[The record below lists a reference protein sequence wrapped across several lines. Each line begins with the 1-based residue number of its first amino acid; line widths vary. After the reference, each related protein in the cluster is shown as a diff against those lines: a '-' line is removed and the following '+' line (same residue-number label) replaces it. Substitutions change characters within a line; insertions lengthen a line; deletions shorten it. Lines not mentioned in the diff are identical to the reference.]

1 MKAKE
6 IFQYALGA
14 LIVLCFFTVIILL
27 ILKGVPTDNKEALLL
42 ILGALISAFTGV
54 VGYFYGSSM
63 GSAKKT
69 DIINRQNE

>member
-6 IFQYALGA
+6 IFQYVLGA
-14 LIVLCFFTVIILL
+14 LIVLCFFAVIVLL
-27 ILKGVPTDNKEALLL
+27 IVKGVPSDNKEALLL

-54 VGYFYGSSM
+54 VGYFYGSSI

-69 DIINRQNE
+69 DIMNKQ